1 MIIRGEEFGLIEI
14 ERQVIKRNSTLIVL
28 NPKAFGA
35 YNVGKVISTHPLK
48 DKFILYPAGADSQ
61 LKCPDKSHWV
71 LRERD
76 ISAIVEAEENE
87 TFVPEVDVRPKK
99 DGDEWYGKERC

>member
-14 ERQVIKRNSTLIVL
+14 EKQVINRKSTLIVL

-48 DKFILYPAGADSQ
+48 DKFVLYPIGADSQ

-76 ISAIVEAEENE
+76 IAAIVEPEENE
-87 TFVPEVDVRPKK
+87 EFTPEIDVRPKK
-99 DGDEWYGKERC
+99 DGDEWFGKEKC